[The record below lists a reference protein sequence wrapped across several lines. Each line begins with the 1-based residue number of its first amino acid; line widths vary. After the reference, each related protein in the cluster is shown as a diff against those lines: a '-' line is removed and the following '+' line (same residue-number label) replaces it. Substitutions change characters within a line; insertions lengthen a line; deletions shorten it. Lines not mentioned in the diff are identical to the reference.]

1 MGALAKRSTSD
12 PGIAERF
19 EVYIA
24 GIELANAFTELND
37 PEEQRRRLESEARE
51 RRELGAP
58 SYEVDEAFLDA
69 LETGIPPSGGI
80 ALGVDRLIML
90 LTDAPHIADVMAFP
104 FPDL

>member
-1 MGALAKRSTSD
+1 MGALAKRSSHD
-12 PGIAERF
+12 PTIAERL

-37 PEEQRRRLESEARE
+37 PEEQRARLEQESDK
-51 RRELGAP
+51 RRDLGMPEYELDQQFLGA
-58 SYEVDEAFLDA
+58 
-69 LETGIPPSGGI
+69 LEQGVPPSGGI

-90 LTDAPHIADVMAFP
+90 LTDAPHIAAVLAFP